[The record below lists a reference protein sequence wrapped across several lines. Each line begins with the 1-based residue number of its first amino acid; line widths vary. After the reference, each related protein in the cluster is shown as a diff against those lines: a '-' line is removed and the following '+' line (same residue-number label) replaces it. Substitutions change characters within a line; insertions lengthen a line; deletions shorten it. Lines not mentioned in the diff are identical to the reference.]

1 MVVHDIVPFQGSVP
15 GIISLYQCYIAR
27 SSIVWVQYWLS
38 YICVIWDDVGFRMG
52 WLPFCAPWGH
62 CDFFPVHPLTWRRFQ
77 RHCRGVF
84 FVFPLFC
91 GGSCVFSTLL
101 NFTGGV
107 DSSCR
112 TVMLYISA
120 NFFSVA
126 VYFSPRCGMGLDG
139 GGL

>member
-1 MVVHDIVPFQGSVP
+1 MTWGSVW
-15 GIISLYQCYIAR
+15 GGYLFARHGVIVII
-27 SSIVWVQYWLS
+27 
-38 YICVIWDDVGFRMG
+38 
-52 WLPFCAPWGH
+52 
-62 CDFFPVHPLTWRRFQ
+62 FPVHPLTWRRFQ

-91 GGSCVFSTLL
+91 GGSCVCSTLL
-101 NFTGGV
+101 SFTGGV